1 MDGDYETD
9 GKDEVDAKETGGGG
23 RGGMDGE
30 DMDSRRKGMVKGR
43 RLVRRWKARGGG
55 WCGAGVGGE
64 EMDNEGQTDSEEV
77 DGVGRA
83 WVVRRWLVRGRRT
96 ERG

>member
-1 MDGDYETD
+1 ME
-9 GKDEVDAKETGGGG
+9 GG
-23 RGGMDGE
+23 DGE
-30 DMDSRRKGMVKGR
+30 GR
-43 RLVRRWKARGGG
+43 RLVKWIAREGG

-64 EMDNEGQTDSEEV
+64 EMDNEGQTDSEEM
-77 DGVGRA
+77 DSVGRA